1 MYHLSRA
8 ALLWNVAALP
18 LPPHS
23 LDYSGATATV
33 KCSAATLAA
42 TMAKII
48 GYLSLNIY
56 CSAIVIYSK
65 TFNNNTTFSKQI
77 NATLFQLT

>member
-1 MYHLSRA
+1 MHILCMYTHTNIYIYIYIYVFFLVCRQSWA

-18 LPPHS
+18 LPLHP

-33 KCSAATLAA
+33 TCSAATLAA

-48 GYLSLNIY
+48 ENL
-56 CSAIVIYSK
+56 
-65 TFNNNTTFSKQI
+65 
-77 NATLFQLT
+77 

>member
-1 MYHLSRA
+1 MYRE
-8 ALLWNVAALP
+8 LP
-18 LPPHS
+18 LHP

-48 GYLSLNIY
+48 GNLKIF
-56 CSAIVIYSK
+56 IV
-65 TFNNNTTFSKQI
+65 
-77 NATLFQLT
+77 QLLGFTHKH

>member
-1 MYHLSRA
+1 MVCGNSKTSDKSVIMFLSVSYLQSRA

-18 LPPHS
+18 LPLHP

-48 GYLSLNIY
+48 GNL
-56 CSAIVIYSK
+56 
-65 TFNNNTTFSKQI
+65 
-77 NATLFQLT
+77 